1 MGSQPQTRSAAKPSR
16 KISLLEPTHKPQ
28 EVKMNVVVRAPTL
41 IFRLFFIL
49 FFSLITLNLFYF
61 MYFFSRKCL

>member
-1 MGSQPQTRSAAKPSR
+1 
-16 KISLLEPTHKPQ
+16 
-28 EVKMNVVVRAPTL
+28 MNVVVRAPTL